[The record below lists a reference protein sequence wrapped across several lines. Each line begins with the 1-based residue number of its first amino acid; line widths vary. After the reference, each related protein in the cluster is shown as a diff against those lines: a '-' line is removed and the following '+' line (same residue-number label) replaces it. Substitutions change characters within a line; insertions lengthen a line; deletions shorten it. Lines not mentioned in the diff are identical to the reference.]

1 MNEQN
6 SPTVFDGWRDSRSTP
21 MRIGILLMPSFSN
34 FGLAAFIEP
43 LAISNWLTQ
52 QQLFSWELLSLD
64 GESVSASNGLRSSV
78 DQSIARS
85 PDYDLCV
92 VIASFDVHRHTQ
104 NPQLRS
110 WLRRQACFG
119 AVMVGIETGTELL
132 AAAGVLDGHAAAV
145 HWDNLQGFQESYPRI
160 QTSAQL
166 YTVERQ
172 RMTCAGATS
181 VLDMLLSWLQN
192 QVQGSLAKEVAM
204 HMLVSEVRE
213 AEGSQ
218 MEGHKRN
225 LGTLARKMYKAIDL
239 MEQHI
244 EETLTCEEIAR
255 RVGLSRR
262 QMERQFMQYTGLSP
276 LKYYLSL
283 RLSRAH
289 SLLQQTRLSVSQVAA
304 GSGFCSLEH
313 FSRVYRAKFGCAPS
327 NDRSQSWGAPVMR
340 QPLLNNAE
348 KTLGL

>member
-1 MNEQN
+1 MTELN
-6 SPTVFDGWRDSRSTP
+6 SHMAFEGWQDGRNTP
-21 MRIGILLMPSFSN
+21 MQIGILLMPSFSN

-52 QQLFSWELLSLD
+52 QQLFNWELVSLD
-64 GESVSASNGLRSSV
+64 GQPVKASNGLMSCAE
-78 DQSIARS
+78 QSIATS
-85 PDYDLCV
+85 QDYDLCV
-92 VIASFDVHRHTQ
+92 VIASFDVHRHTH

-119 AVMVGIETGTELL
+119 AAMVGIETGTELL

-181 VLDMLLSWLQN
+181 VLDMLLTWLQG
-192 QVQGSLAKEVAM
+192 QVQGNLAKEVAM

-225 LGTLARKMYKAIDL
+225 LGALARKMYKAIEL

-244 EETLTCEEIAR
+244 EETLTCEEIAG

-327 NDRSQSWGAPVMR
+327 SDRSQSWGAPVMR
-340 QPLLNNAE
+340 QPLMPDADKSQYL
-348 KTLGL
+348 

>member
-1 MNEQN
+1 MSEH
-6 SPTVFDGWRDSRSTP
+6 TVFDGWRDGRTSP
-21 MRIGILLMPSFSN
+21 MRIGILLLPSFSN

-52 QQLFSWELLSLD
+52 QALFSWTLLSLD
-64 GESVSASNGLRSSV
+64 GQPVRASNGLMSCAE
-78 DQSIARS
+78 QSIAAS
-85 PDYDLCV
+85 DEFDLCV
-92 VIASFDVHRHTQ
+92 VIASFEVHQHTQ

-110 WLRRQACFG
+110 WLRRQSAFG
-119 AVMVGIETGTELL
+119 AVLVGIETGTELL
-132 AAAGVLDGHAAAV
+132 AAAGVLDGHSAAV

-160 QTSAQL
+160 QSSAQL

-181 VLDMLLSWLQN
+181 VLDMLLTWLGQ

-204 HMLVSEVRE
+204 HMLVSQVRE
-213 AEGSQ
+213 PEGSQ
-218 MEGHKRN
+218 VEGYRRS
-225 LGTLARKMYKAIDL
+225 LGVLARKMYKAIEL

-244 EETLTCEEIAR
+244 EETLSCEEIAR

-289 SLLQQTRLSVSQVAA
+289 CLLQQTRLSVSQVAA

-313 FSRVYRAKFGCAPS
+313 FSRVYRAKFGCTPS
-327 NDRSQSWGAPVMR
+327 SDRSQSWGAPVMR
-340 QPLLNNAE
+340 QPLMPE
-348 KTLGL
+348 GQRPGL